1 VAGDFLFQWN
11 LCNSLAKPMEGACCI
26 ATGPVG
32 GWQAVSGDA
41 PEIANSQNLR
51 RNSGLWI
58 KLEQVSEV

>member
-1 VAGDFLFQWN
+1 
-11 LCNSLAKPMEGACCI
+11 MEGACCI